1 MTFLE
6 TLLTMV
12 WYPTTVATL
21 SRRCKDVIQKGFE
34 KTVDDAAH
42 FLLDSRLHDFG
53 YETPFATSSLHIH
66 TPMCGGCVC
75 SRRRLS
81 ALTASRGATARM
93 CHPTDA
99 PASRTLAA
107 QVAQRRVREGQHRTR
122 LVQSGS
128 FRLVYCS

>member
-34 KTVDDAAH
+34 KTVDDDAH

-53 YETPFATSSLHIH
+53 
-66 TPMCGGCVC
+66 
-75 SRRRLS
+75 
-81 ALTASRGATARM
+81 
-93 CHPTDA
+93 
-99 PASRTLAA
+99 
-107 QVAQRRVREGQHRTR
+107 
-122 LVQSGS
+122 
-128 FRLVYCS
+128 